1 MKKQGT
7 WSVTPVIL
15 VMGAALLL
23 LAVGSFFLNRVVFY
37 FVAPAVLFILGY
49 PMAAAPAQKGY
60 EPLPVPHCWL
70 SQSDGQGCVVEFS
83 PAGGGQ
89 LTDRGDHVV

>member
-49 PMAAAPAQKGY
+49 A
-60 EPLPVPHCWL
+60 LWRL
-70 SQSDGQGCVVEFS
+70 RR
-83 PAGGGQ
+83 
-89 LTDRGDHVV
+89 L

>member
-49 PMAAAPAQKGY
+49 ALWRLRRLKKDMSRY
-60 EPLPVPHCWL
+60 L
-70 SQSDGQGCVVEFS
+70 SRI
-83 PAGGGQ
+83 A
-89 LTDRGDHVV
+89 GDHVV